1 MNLMKKRGTIVGLDT
16 PAFNKRRGY
25 IKDETLST
33 CQFEEMGVVGFGEPP

>member
-1 MNLMKKRGTIVGLDT
+1 MNLMKMKTIIKDQ